1 MNANLVRPK
10 SLVEG
15 ETYYYLE
22 NPSNGNQVQ
31 PIQVTLLAYDN
42 CPALAVVCSAEGHQ
56 WRCPRERLFVST
68 YCRDGMCA
76 F

>member
-1 MNANLVRPK
+1 MNTYLVRPNTLK
-10 SLVEG
+10 EG

-22 NPSNGNQVQ
+22 RPVNGNAAE
-31 PIQVTLLAYDN
+31 PILVTLLAYDN